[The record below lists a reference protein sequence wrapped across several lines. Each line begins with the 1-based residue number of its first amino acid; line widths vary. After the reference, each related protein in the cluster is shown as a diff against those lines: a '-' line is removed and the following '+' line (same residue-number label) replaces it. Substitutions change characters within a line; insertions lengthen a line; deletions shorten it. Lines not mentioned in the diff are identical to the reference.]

1 MTNKR
6 PAVTATATTDDYS
19 TSLTEPVTFI
29 PRIRRPSSK
38 APSKSKRVK
47 SRTLTQDD
55 HERPLF
61 PPLLSGD
68 EPPVLMSMREQAYRS
83 SRAFLD
89 HVLEQATQ
97 YAFQTT
103 VDAVTQFTRDAWTSA
118 TSASVSA
125 TKEIPTAVILSG
137 INVSDNLVAF
147 DMIERRLTTDLA
159 HGAPVVVL
167 ASADLATIRQTLRA
181 MIGKLTGDASDDVDD
196 LVAWFAQQSPVPTAV
211 PILLPELES
220 CDLAVVSH
228 LIRIMKRMG
237 GDPARG
243 GGKIPFVLIL
253 GISTLP
259 DVLAR
264 GLDHQALNAIHTTS
278 FQLSKAKDIL
288 DYLFRRLF
296 IDPTSSQ
303 AEANTNGGGNG
314 PHTLGLRFA
323 ASIIEFVVSRF
334 HYSNLSVTEIGRA
347 LRYATMDF
355 FFANPL
361 SFLAPPSTRQA
372 AMGAMTPDHWDL
384 VRAVPSIRTEIRR
397 LASATETDGPK
408 IALDLLTSDVV
419 LREHVE
425 KWLDALDTYHLR
437 HACAV
442 DIVLRLQA
450 HTRISKRSLAYVYQ
464 VALDSNLMLD
474 VQVRLMLQLFRKLPY
489 EMKVLRVPLRDLHG
503 VLATVAAGL
512 AHHGDSFAPELA
524 RIADFTAQIEALIIE
539 ERGSDSESSS
549 DSDVS
554 DDDHIGA
561 RMRDTTFNVFQ
572 STARTPRSRKRTRS
586 ASEAATTSTDL
597 DLTPGPDST
606 KRRALAILERQEEDR
621 AWARR
626 TGATGA
632 ITPAEKKRELT
643 SVSGRTIR
651 LAAEMCDWLQTT
663 LEAWLVPPKTLVAHE
678 LLYQDRVL
686 ALDTTLTAQPR
697 TSVQT
702 ALLRPEVFLNVAG
715 SSSDTPFLEPDAS
728 ILYKLHLECGRLI
741 NLFDWYTAFMTII
754 RRAPDFVDDEKV
766 TFVRFIRAVAELQVL
781 GFIKPTN
788 RKTDHVQRLTW
799 GNV

>member
-1 MTNKR
+1 MSAKR
-6 PAVTATATTDDYS
+6 PASTTTTNDSS

-29 PRIRRPSSK
+29 PRIRRPPPKS
-38 APSKSKRVK
+38 PSKSKKAK
-47 SRTLTQDD
+47 SRAVSKDE

-68 EPPVLMSMREQAYRS
+68 EPSALTSMREQAYRS
-83 SRAFLD
+83 TRAFLD
-89 HVLEQATQ
+89 HVLEQATH

-103 VDAVTQFTRDAWTSA
+103 VDAVTQFTRDAWTGPA
-118 TSASVSA
+118 TASMSA

-147 DMIERRLTTDLA
+147 DMIERRLATELA
-159 HGAPVVVL
+159 HAAPVVVL
-167 ASADLATIRQTLRA
+167 TSADLATIRQTLRA

-196 LVAWFAQQSPVPTAV
+196 LVAWLTQQSPASTAV
-211 PILLPELES
+211 PILIPELES

-228 LIRIMKRMG
+228 LIRIMKRIG
-237 GDPARG
+237 GDPAHG
-243 GGKIPFVLIL
+243 GGIPFVLIL

-264 GLDHQALNAIHTTS
+264 GLDHQALNVIHTTS

-303 AEANTNGGGNG
+303 ADASANDDGTAQ
-314 PHTLGLRFA
+314 HALGLRFA

-361 SFLAPPSTRQA
+361 SFLAPTSSRQT
-372 AMGAMTPDHWDL
+372 AMEAMTPDHWDL
-384 VRAVPSIRTEIRR
+384 IRAVPSIRTEIRR
-397 LASATETDGPK
+397 LATATETDGPK
-408 IALDLLTSDVV
+408 LALDLLTSDAV

-425 KWLDALDTYHLR
+425 KWLEALDAYHQR

-512 AHHGDSFAPELA
+512 THHGDTFAPELA
-524 RIADFTAQIEALIIE
+524 RIAEFTAQIEALIVE
-539 ERGSDSESSS
+539 ERGSESESSS

-651 LAAEMCDWLQTT
+651 LAAEMCDWLQAT

-715 SSSDTPFLEPDAS
+715 SGSDAPFLEPDAS

-741 NLFDWYTAFMTII
+741 NLFDWYTAFVTII

>member
-1 MTNKR
+1 MANKR
-6 PAVTATATTDDYS
+6 SALTTTTTDIDSS

-29 PRIRRPSSK
+29 PRVRRPPPKS
-38 APSKSKRVK
+38 PPKSKLAK
-47 SRTLTQDD
+47 SRSVTKDD

-61 PPLLSGD
+61 PPLFSGD
-68 EPPVLMSMREQAYRS
+68 EPPVLTSMREQAYRS

-103 VDAVTQFTRDAWTSA
+103 VDAVTQFTRDAWTGPA
-118 TSASVSA
+118 AASMST

-147 DMIERRLTTDLA
+147 DMIEKRLATDVA
-159 HGAPVVVL
+159 HAAPVVVL
-167 ASADLATIRQTLRA
+167 ASAELATIRQTLRA
-181 MIGKLTGDASDDVDD
+181 LIGKLAGDASDDVDD
-196 LVAWFAQQSPVPTAV
+196 LVAWFAQQSTAPSAV
-211 PILLPELES
+211 PILIPELES

-237 GDPARG
+237 GDPAHSG
-243 GGKIPFVLIL
+243 GIPFVLIL
-253 GISTLP
+253 GLSTLP

-288 DYLFRRLF
+288 DYLFRHLF
-296 IDPTSSQ
+296 IDPTSLLAQSSSD
-303 AEANTNGGGNG
+303 GDSNG
-314 PHTLGLRFA
+314 PRSLGLRFA

-361 SFLAPPSTRQA
+361 SFLVPLSIRQT
-372 AMGAMTPDHWDL
+372 AMDAMTPNHWDL
-384 VRAVPSIRTEIRR
+384 VRAVPSIRTEVRR
-397 LASATETDGPK
+397 LASAIEADDTK
-408 IALDLLTSDVV
+408 LALDLLTSNAV

-425 KWLDALDTYHLR
+425 KWLDALDAYHRR

-512 AHHGDSFAPELA
+512 THHGDTFAPELA

-539 ERGSDSESSS
+539 ERGSDSEASS
-549 DSDVS
+549 DSDLS

-586 ASEAATTSTDL
+586 ASEAATAFTDL
-597 DLTPGPDST
+597 DLTPGPEST

-632 ITPAEKKRELT
+632 ITPAEKKRDLT

-651 LAAEMCDWLQTT
+651 LAAEICDWLQTT

-702 ALLRPEVFLNVAG
+702 ALLRPEVYLNVA
-715 SSSDTPFLEPDAS
+715 SSDAPLLEPDAS

-741 NLFDWYTAFMTII
+741 NLFDWYTAFVTII

>member
-1 MTNKR
+1 
-6 PAVTATATTDDYS
+6 
-19 TSLTEPVTFI
+19 
-29 PRIRRPSSK
+29 
-38 APSKSKRVK
+38 
-47 SRTLTQDD
+47 
-55 HERPLF
+55 
-61 PPLLSGD
+61 
-68 EPPVLMSMREQAYRS
+68 MSMREQAYRS

-103 VDAVTQFTRDAWTSA
+103 VDAVTQFTRDAWTSTA
-118 TSASVSA
+118 SASVSA
-125 TKEIPTAVILSG
+125 TKEIPTVVILSG

-147 DMIERRLTTDLA
+147 EMIERRLTTDLA
-159 HGAPVVVL
+159 HAAPVVVL

-196 LVAWFAQQSPVPTAV
+196 LVEWFAQQSPVPTAV

-243 GGKIPFVLIL
+243 GGGIPFVLVL

-278 FQLSKAKDIL
+278 FQLSRAKDIL

-296 IDPTSSQ
+296 IDPTSLQ
-303 AEANTNGGGNG
+303 AQASLIGDGTGA
-314 PHTLGLRFA
+314 HALGLRFA

-361 SFLAPPSTRQA
+361 SFLASPSTRQV
-372 AMGAMTPDHWDL
+372 AMEAMTPDHWDL

-408 IALDLLTSDVV
+408 IALDLLTLDVV
-419 LREHVE
+419 LRGHVE
-425 KWLDALDTYHLR
+425 KWLDAFDTYHRR

-512 AHHGDSFAPELA
+512 THHGDTFEPELA
-524 RIADFTAQIEALIIE
+524 RIAEFTAQIEALIIE

-554 DDDHIGA
+554 NDDHIGA

-586 ASEAATTSTDL
+586 ASEAAATPSTDL
-597 DLTPGPDST
+597 DLTPGPDAT

-651 LAAEMCDWLQTT
+651 LAAEMCDWLQAT
-663 LEAWLVPPKTLVAHE
+663 LEAWLAPPKTLVAHE
-678 LLYQDRVL
+678 LVYQDRVL
-686 ALDTTLTAQPR
+686 ALDATLTAQPR
-697 TSVQT
+697 TSIQT
-702 ALLRPEVFLNVAG
+702 ALLRPEVLLNLADGG
-715 SSSDTPFLEPDAS
+715 SDAPFLEPDAS

-741 NLFDWYTAFMTII
+741 NLFDWYTAFVTII